1 MTLRPSGRLQK
12 TPDGQDLIL
21 TRTYRA
27 PITDVWASIT
37 ESERTARWFGPWKG
51 EAGPGR
57 TIQVQLAYEE
67 EQPWADFTI
76 DACTPPHH
84 LSLRTVDEHGSW
96 HLEAALTE
104 RDGQTAGVHPPSD
117 SAGDRRR
124 SRPRLGVLPGYA
136 RQRTHRRGP
145 SRIRR
150 LLPRHAGLLREREPG
165 MTGSPVRTR
174 SAHNAAPLCTLPR
187 S

>member
-1 MTLRPSGRLQK
+1 MNIRPSGRLVN
-12 TPDGQDLIL
+12 TPNGQDLVL

-27 PITDVWASIT
+27 SAEDVWASIT
-37 ESERTARWFGPWKG
+37 EPDRTARWFGPWKG

-104 RDGQTAGVHPPSD
+104 HGGQTELVFTHHLTSPEIAGEAGPGWEYYLDLLVAAREGTPS
-117 SAGDRRR
+117 
-124 SRPRLGVLPGYA
+124 PRFEDYW
-136 RQRTHRRGP
+136 
-145 SRIRR
+145 
-150 LLPRHAGLLREREPG
+150 PG
-165 MTGSPVRTR
+165 MRDHY
-174 SAHNAAPLCTLPR
+174 SALDR
-187 S
+187 

>member
-1 MTLRPSGRLQK
+1 MTIRPSGRLEN

-27 PITDVWASIT
+27 PIEDVWAGIT
-37 ESERTARWFGPWKG
+37 ESDRTARWFGPWKG

-57 TIQVQLAYEE
+57 TIQVQLAYED

-76 DACTPPHH
+76 DACTPPRH

-104 RDGQTAGVHPPSD
+104 HDGRTELVFTHHLTSPEIAGEAGPGWEYYLDMLGAALAGTDHPDFADYYPAMRAYYVNPS
-117 SAGDRRR
+117 
-124 SRPRLGVLPGYA
+124 PR
-136 RQRTHRRGP
+136 
-145 SRIRR
+145 
-150 LLPRHAGLLREREPG
+150 
-165 MTGSPVRTR
+165 
-174 SAHNAAPLCTLPR
+174 
-187 S
+187 